1 MRHVR
6 RQKFR
11 SGSSSKRGRMRLRL
25 QGRQALLQWLTDVE
39 LAEAAPFPA
48 PLTMLRGNHFS
59 PKCPRHVGLR
69 LGAAARRPNCRQAR
83 LALCMKCV

>member
-25 QGRQALLQWLTDVE
+25 QGRRALLQWLTDVE

-59 PKCPRHVGLR
+59 PKCPRHLGLR
-69 LGAAARRPNCRQAR
+69 LGAVHSSPTELQAR
-83 LALCMKCV
+83 LAL